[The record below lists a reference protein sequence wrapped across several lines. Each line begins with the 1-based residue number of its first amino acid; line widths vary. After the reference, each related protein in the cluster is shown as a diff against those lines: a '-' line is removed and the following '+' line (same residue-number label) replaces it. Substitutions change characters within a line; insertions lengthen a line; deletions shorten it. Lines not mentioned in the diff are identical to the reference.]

1 MSWFWSKSKDEAAQP
16 EGWNVLESVAQLDA
30 VFLASNSRP
39 QLIFK
44 HSTRCPVS
52 SHAWAHLKE
61 STSQLKDRFDLHF
74 LDLIQ
79 FREVSNQIEQRTGV
93 QHQSPQVIC
102 VKGGEAIY
110 NSSHHH
116 IDAEAILV
124 VG

>member
-39 QLIFK
+39 QLLFK

-102 VKGGEAIY
+102 VKEGEAIY

-116 IDAEAILV
+116 IDAGAILV

>member
-1 MSWFWSKSKDEAAQP
+1 
-16 EGWNVLESVAQLDA
+16 LDA

-39 QLIFK
+39 QLLFK

-116 IDAEAILV
+116 IDTGAILV